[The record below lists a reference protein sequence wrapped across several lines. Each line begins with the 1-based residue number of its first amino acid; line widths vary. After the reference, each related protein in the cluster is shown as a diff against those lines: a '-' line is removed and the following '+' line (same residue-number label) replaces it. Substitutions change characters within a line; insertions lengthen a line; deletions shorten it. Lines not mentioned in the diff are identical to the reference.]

1 MITRCLTGGQSE
13 HAAARRRATVGI
25 ALGLLAIHLCGAA
38 GWRTPAGPVVRPT
51 QLHFRVDPNRA
62 PPAELQLLPRI
73 GPVLAANIVAYRE
86 SVANPPAFR
95 RAEDLDRVPR
105 IGPVTVELLR
115 PFLLFSDEPTDTT
128 TEGEPS

>member
-1 MITRCLTGGQSE
+1 VITQRPTGGESE

-38 GWRTPAGPVVRPT
+38 GWRTSTAPLVRPA

-62 PPAELQLLPRI
+62 TPAELQLLPRI
-73 GPVLAANIVAYRE
+73 GPVIAANIVAYRE

-115 PFLLFSDEPTDTT
+115 PFLMFPDEAPDTT
-128 TEGEPS
+128 PEGEAS

>member
-1 MITRCLTGGQSE
+1 MRRATGGQSE
-13 HAAARRRATVGI
+13 HAAARRHATVGI
-25 ALGLLAIHLCGAA
+25 ALGLLAIHLCGAV
-38 GWRTPAGPVVRPT
+38 GWRTPAGSVVRPA

-62 PPAELQLLPRI
+62 TPAELQLLPRI

-95 RAEDLDRVPR
+95 RPEDLDRVPR

-115 PFLLFSDEPTDTT
+115 PFLMFPDEPTDTT
-128 TEGEPS
+128 TEGEPT